1 MIDEKTHHARPFSF
15 SAGLEDWERLV
26 KVSERSAIIELV
38 KHDKHLQQHE
48 FRGFRPDHL
57 PWDRV
62 PSLIARHAQGCD
74 LTQSPLLQSWL
85 TANKDLCSRVKAE
98 VSIIAIEDNVAKLL
112 AHIGS
117 TEKNRDR
124 LLWALILDGREEIK
138 KALDEGLHDALLEES
153 SYLWIKVEVYALR
166 SKLEESER
174 IIKGLQSERDGL
186 KEQVAQVP
194 KIVSTIQGL
203 QQTIKQMETQ
213 HKMDLEK
220 YANALRTAE
229 EEREKIVEELEQA
242 RQEKDETQNL
252 LNEVQKLLAEER
264 KKRASV
270 EHSESTLQSIRRVE
284 RERDLAYEKRD
295 EERDRRQEL
304 ETAMERLEKGKEAV
318 IAQVRKKDRE
328 LKQVLGEK
336 QQLEKELSKV
346 QSELDAIHRYLNGQD
361 LQVVLPFVKIDQAWD
376 GAVEQVAHRVS
387 LALSEAEATRQAV
400 GANERWADWQS
411 WQQMEEKLI
420 RPLLS
425 SLSIWAGI
433 GDAQDVVRIENA
445 QRLLLLRWY
454 LLEWYKSL
462 ILDLLQIANR
472 AVR

>member
-1 MIDEKTHHARPFSF
+1 MIDEKAYHTDSVSF
-15 SAGLEDWERLV
+15 FAGLEDWERLV
-26 KVSERSAIIELV
+26 KVSDRTAIVDLV

-62 PSLIARHAQGCD
+62 PSLIARHAQGCG
-74 LTQSPLLQSWL
+74 LTQTSLLRSWF
-85 TANKDLCSRVKAE
+85 TANKDLCLRVKEE
-98 VSIIAIEDNVAKLL
+98 VSIIAIEDDVAKLL
-112 AHIGS
+112 AHIGP

-124 LLWALILDGREEIK
+124 LLWALILDDREEIK
-138 KALDEGLHDALLEES
+138 SALAKDLHEALLQES
-153 SYLWIKVEVYALR
+153 SYLWLKVEIYTLR
-166 SKLEESER
+166 TKLDESER
-174 IIKGLQSERDGL
+174 IIKGLRSERDGL
-186 KEQVAQVP
+186 KEQVAQIP

-203 QQTIKQMETQ
+203 QQKIKQMETQ

-220 YANALRTAE
+220 YDNALQTVE
-229 EEREKIVEELEQA
+229 EERKKTVKELERA
-242 RQEKDETQNL
+242 RQEKVETQNL
-252 LNEVQKLLAEER
+252 LNEVQKLLEEER
-264 KKRASV
+264 EKRASV
-270 EHSESTLQSIRRVE
+270 EYSKSTLQSIRRAE

-304 ETAMERLEKGKEAV
+304 ETAMERLKKGKEAV

-328 LKQVLGEK
+328 LEQAQGEK
-336 QQLEKELSKV
+336 QQLEKELSNV

-361 LQVVLPFVKIDQAWD
+361 LQIVLPFVKIDQAWD
-376 GAVEQVAHRVS
+376 EAVEQVVHRVS
-387 LALSEAEATRQAV
+387 LALSEAKATQQPV

-433 GDAQDVVRIENA
+433 GDAQDVVHIENA

-462 ILDLLQIANR
+462 ILDLLQVANR